1 MNVNM
6 KRILSNLNSIGAL
19 GNQVVFKHSAILA
32 YCDVDVPQIHVGV
45 SNGVLKSMSKLMSQ
59 NITIDPV
66 DSFKGSL
73 EAPYVIYTTID
84 KNECLYK
91 DDLDIYF
98 KDPVWLL
105 PDVSVKEHTT
115 SVFKNT
121 SVTIMTLESRKA
133 IMDRL
138 TRRRGYLY
146 KNNTIVDSKVDYSIL
161 KLILRTDT
169 NEEII
174 IDPNKDPT
182 F

>member
-6 KRILSNLNSIGAL
+6 KRTLTNLNRIGAL
-19 GNQVVFKHSAILA
+19 GSQVVFKHSAILA
-32 YCDVDVPQIHVGV
+32 YCDVDVPQIHLGV

-59 NITIDPV
+59 NITIDPE
-66 DSFKGSL
+66 DSFKGTL

-98 KDPVWLL
+98 KDPVWVL
-105 PDVSVKEHTT
+105 PDLSLKQHTS
-115 SVFKNT
+115 SVFKNMA
-121 SVTIMTLESRKA
+121 VTIMALEARKA
-133 IMDRL
+133 VIDRL

-146 KNNTIVDSKVDYSIL
+146 KNETIVGSKVDYSIL